1 MGGNAIMKPRVL
13 IARPVPTVVAD
24 YARQHFDVR
33 ISEQTLV
40 TDQALAAASDYQP
53 AGLVFGGHLKLPA
66 AAIERLPDSVR
77 VIATTSV
84 GFDHIDVP
92 SAKKRGIAVAYAPS
106 AITDCTADL
115 AFMLL
120 LCASRRAYEYS
131 TLVREGWKRSLGFD
145 EMLGVRVSGK
155 TLGIYGMGRIGRAVA
170 QRARGFDMKVLYHD
184 VQRLP
189 ASMEHGA
196 TYFDTLET
204 MLPHCDALSLHA
216 PSTAQTQGI
225 FNAQRLAMLPH
236 GAIFVN
242 AARGTL
248 VDENALVEA
257 LNSGQLRAAG
267 LDTFQHEPDPD
278 PRLVALSNTFLTP
291 HVGGATV
298 ETRAGLGLRALEN
311 VLAVLSGK
319 PALDPL

>member
-1 MGGNAIMKPRVL
+1 MKPRVL
-13 IARPVPTVVAD
+13 IARPVPEVVAD
-24 YARQHFDVR
+24 YARQHFEAR

-40 TDQALAAASDYQP
+40 TDQALEAASEYQP

-66 AAIERLPDSVR
+66 AAIERLPHSIR

-84 GFDHIDVP
+84 GFEHIDVTA
-92 SAKKRGIAVAYAPS
+92 AKQRGIVVTNAPS

-155 TLGIYGMGRIGRAVA
+155 TLGIYGMGRIGQAVA
-170 QRARGFDMKVLYHD
+170 QRARGFGMNVLYHD
-184 VQRLP
+184 IQRLP
-189 ASMEHGA
+189 ASLEQGA
-196 TYFDTLET
+196 TYFDTLEA
-204 MLPHCDALSLHA
+204 MLPHCDALTLHA

-225 FNAQRLAMLPH
+225 FNAQRLGMLPF

-248 VDENALVEA
+248 VDEDALIDA
-257 LNSGQLRAAG
+257 LKSGQLGAAG
-267 LDTFQHEPDPD
+267 LDTFQREPDPD
-278 PRLVALSNTFLTP
+278 PRLVALPNTFLTP
-291 HVGGATV
+291 HIGGATV
-298 ETRAGLGLRALEN
+298 ETREGLGLQALKN
-311 VLAVLSGK
+311 VLAVLSDK
-319 PALDPL
+319 PPLDPL

>member
-1 MGGNAIMKPRVL
+1 MKPRVL
-13 IARPVPTVVAD
+13 IARPVPEVVAD
-24 YARQHFDVR
+24 YARQHFEVR

-40 TDQALAAASDYQP
+40 TEQALAVASEYQP

-66 AAIERLPDSVR
+66 AAIDCLPDSIR

-84 GFDHIDVP
+84 GFEHIDVP
-92 SAKKRGIAVAYAPS
+92 SAKKRGIVVAYAPS

-131 TLVREGWKRSLGFD
+131 TLVREGWKRNLGFD

-170 QRARGFDMKVLYHD
+170 QRARGFDMNVLYHD

-189 ASMEHGA
+189 ASLEHGA
-196 TYFDTLET
+196 SYFDTLEA

-216 PSTAQTQGI
+216 PSTPQTQGI

-248 VDENALVEA
+248 VDEQALIEA
-257 LNSGQLRAAG
+257 LSSGRLRAAG
-267 LDTFQHEPDPD
+267 LDTFQREPDPD
-278 PRLVALSNTFLTP
+278 PRLVALPNTFLTP

-311 VLAVLSGK
+311 VLAVLSGS